1 MPKQSKFENV
11 DLFASLNAVMK
22 QNTGFYQSDLE
33 IDKEIIAKAAA
44 SPRKEDKTLLWFC
57 RPSGTHCFRE
67 RDVFLKDTAAHNTWR
82 FHKEQT
88 RDRIL
93 AYAVEL
99 IGIEDGKIKGSLALM
114 TRRVPGIGR
123 TLMYGCRGP
132 VCDLDDRETFAQL
145 LEGAKALAKKYK
157 SYVIKLDPDV
167 PSSNTAFAAL
177 MQSFGFRCKEGGK
190 NFEAIQPRYVFRLNV
205 EGKTEDELMAAFHQK
220 WRYNIRLAERKGVSV
235 KICGKEMVPA
245 FADLMLTTG
254 VRDGFV
260 TRKPE
265 YFANMLDNLGE
276 HARLYMAFDPE
287 GTPIAGTLAIH
298 YGDKVWYLYGASSN
312 EHRNLMPNY
321 LLQWRMIQ
329 WAVETGCRVY
339 DFRGVSGNVSED
351 NPLYGLFRFKQ
362 GFGGDFT
369 EFVGEMDLVLSPA
382 IYWAVEHGTSVFKEL
397 RKKVYL
403 IRNRGK

>member
-1 MPKQSKFENV
+1 MYE
-11 DLFASLNAVMK
+11 LI
-22 QNTGFYQSDLE
+22 T
-33 IDKEIIAKAAA
+33 
-44 SPRKEDKTLLWFC
+44 DKTLAEYEAFLQSHPKGHFAQSSLWAKQK
-57 RPSGTHCFRE
+57 PMW
-67 RDVFLKDTAAHNTWR
+67 TW
-82 FHKEQT
+82 
-88 RDRIL
+88 D
-93 AYAVEL
+93 AVAVR
-99 IGIEDGKIKGSLALM
+99 GEDGKIKGSLALM

-205 EGKTEDELMAAFHQK
+205 EGKTEEELMASFHQK
-220 WRYNIRLAERKGVSV
+220 WRYNIRLAERKGVTV
-235 KICGKEMVPA
+235 QICGKEMVPA

-260 TRKPE
+260 TRPPE

-276 HARLYMAFDPE
+276 HARLYMAFHE
-287 GTPIAGTLAIH
+287 GQPIAGTLAIH

-321 LLQWRMIQ
+321 LLQWSMIQ
-329 WAVETGCRVY
+329 WAVETGCSVY
-339 DFRGVSGNVSED
+339 DFRGVSGDISED
-351 NPLYGLFRFKQ
+351 NPLYGLYKFKK

-369 EFVGEMDLVLSPA
+369 EFVGEYDLVLKRTA
-382 IYWAVEHGTSVFKEL
+382 WLIAEKGSVLYKNL
-397 RKKVYL
+397 NAKLYLLKNRKK
-403 IRNRGK
+403 